1 VLLAD
6 GFDDLREVQQL
17 VQFLRVQEVGQALA
31 PTVFELDENLD
42 KFDVVF
48 QLRVHHLDVLLVLA
62 KKIFEILERLL
73 DALGKTAHCLRL
85 SRTDSA
91 EDTLRGQQDFAA

>member
-1 VLLAD
+1 MLLAD